1 MELPKKKS
9 VKLLFFL
16 INMNL
21 GGTEKSLLN
30 LLSELPSDYDI
41 DLLLLENDG
50 ALLKEVPANITIRVI
65 ENNVLINEFLR
76 YGNRQFAILEF
87 NRGNYYSFLK
97 NIIVFFLYKV
107 KWLSHPYYGI
117 SHYVINQTPSYDNAV
132 AFAGIHNF
140 IAYYTL
146 KSIIARKK
154 VLWIHFDVNKVISDV
169 RFGKKFYSLFNQIV
183 CVSENA
189 RSNFIKMFPGSEAKT
204 IVFQNKVSK
213 ELLHQKAQLPE
224 SFSDRCE
231 GIRLLTLGRLSEEK
245 GQNMIP
251 NVVARL
257 KEDGFKFRWYLIGE
271 GKLRS
276 SIKKNIMDLGLTDN
290 LILLG
295 SRLNPYP
302 YLKDCDLYVQ
312 TSLHEGYCITLHEA
326 KIFNKPVVT
335 TNFLSASN
343 LIQNEKDGLIVE
355 ITEDGIYEGVK
366 RLLSDEKLRRKFS
379 FSTLLQENITEKW
392 ESIFIENQTN
402 TI

>member
-1 MELPKKKS
+1 MPHLK
-9 VKLLFFL
+9 KLLFFL

-21 GGTEKSLLN
+21 GGTEKSFLN
-30 LLSELPSDYDI
+30 LLSEIPNNYDI
-41 DLLLLENDG
+41 DLLLLENNG
-50 ALLKEVPANITIRVI
+50 ELLKEIPSNITVRVI
-65 ENNVLINEFLR
+65 ENNVLINEFLK
-76 YGNRQFAILEF
+76 YGNRQFALRELK
-87 NRGNYYSFLK
+87 RGNYYSFLK
-97 NIIVFFLYKV
+97 NIIVFFLYKI

-146 KSIIARKK
+146 KSITARKK

-189 RSNFIKMFPGSEAKT
+189 RLNFIKMFPRSEAKT

-213 ELLHQKAQLPE
+213 ELLHQKSQLPE

-355 ITEDGIYEGVK
+355 ITENGIYEGVK

-379 FSTLLQENITEKW
+379 FSTLLQDNITEKW